1 MFFGRPLSEPPL
13 LPCPITMLA
22 DERLHGPALHH
33 RIALN
38 LGSDGVDAGVAQLQ
52 SPLPGLPAEQLLFL
66 PQDVGWN
73 SLILPVDLRPLGG
86 GICLIRCERSD
97 TCAQVLATALEQQG
111 RFRALQGVLGR
122 CSLGWFSLGSQP
134 LILHNVD
141 ALQFAHG
148 PEPAQVQPLFGA
160 SLEPPFTLDT
170 LMQVSASPAG
180 PPVEV
185 FSGFSANHAVLFTP
199 NGLVYVEVPVFAD
212 ANTYRRLV
220 ALQASP
226 TADGGIMRVWQPLP
240 SLPRVQFLE
249 IHCTSPAVP
258 CILDFRP
265 TGWRIVT
272 TCVDPPVTPNC
283 VLLRLPLTM
292 VVTFRLIGPRPAVL
306 GVLAFFIRKSRC
318 QRPNLCQAV
327 RLLCFFSFRTSS
339 HMMMSARTGL
349 LGAVIPGITP
359 SVRWIHCL
367 RYFRG
372 RLARL
377 PPCPPC
383 KNGPRYMSKPPRRLA
398 IPPTISSKTPPVLLI
413 WGGHTQPQML
423 QTPEPLG

>member
-1 MFFGRPLSEPPL
+1 
-13 LPCPITMLA
+13 MLA
-22 DERLHGPALHH
+22 DERLHGPTLHH

-38 LGSDGVDAGVAQLQ
+38 LGSDGVDAGVVQLQ

-66 PQDVGWN
+66 PPDVGWN
-73 SLILPVDLRPLGG
+73 ALILPVDLRPLGG

-97 TCAQVLATALEQQG
+97 TCAQVLAAALEQQG

-249 IHCTSPAVP
+249 IHCLSPAVP

-272 TCVDPPVTPNC
+272 TCVDPPVTPLRALEIAIDDGRDLPSDWPTTC
-283 VLLRLPLTM
+283 RAGGFGILHKEVAVSATQPLPGGPPFVLLFFPHIFTHDDISSEGAVGGYDAWDQSVREADTLPPMLPGQVGSSPSMPSMQDWAQVHVEATQAAN
-292 VVTFRLIGPRPAVL
+292 RPAYDIIEDATRAADPAPAHPAPDASNTRATRL
-306 GVLAFFIRKSRC
+306 GRFLEGSSSR
-318 QRPNLCQAV
+318 P
-327 RLLCFFSFRTSS
+327 
-339 HMMMSARTGL
+339 
-349 LGAVIPGITP
+349 
-359 SVRWIHCL
+359 
-367 RYFRG
+367 
-372 RLARL
+372 
-377 PPCPPC
+377 
-383 KNGPRYMSKPPRRLA
+383 
-398 IPPTISSKTPPVLLI
+398 
-413 WGGHTQPQML
+413 
-423 QTPEPLG
+423 